1 MLRSIVIEQTNSK
14 LVVTDNFK
22 MPKTSIKIE
31 IEELKEV
38 GPENISAEELKDLIV
53 SSSNAVKIID
63 LRTVEEYKQG
73 HITKSVNIP
82 FTDLQPQQL
91 IAEVHSAGQKSTL
104 FSLVFVS
111 LQSPDIDDY
120 AARQCIALYQQTYNA
135 LPPTNSMRILFGGF
149 SNWTALFG
157 TDSTLT
163 A

>member
-1 MLRSIVIEQTNSK
+1 MVVSKIE
-14 LVVTDNFK
+14 
-22 MPKTSIKIE
+22 MPKTSIQIQ
-31 IEELKEV
+31 IDELKEV

-63 LRTVEEYKQG
+63 LRTIEEYKQG
-73 HITKSVNIP
+73 HIAKSVNVP
-82 FTDLQPQQL
+82 FTDLQTQEL
-91 IAEVHSAGQKSTL
+91 IAEVHSAAQKSTV

-135 LPPTNSMRILFGGF
+135 LPPPSSMKILFGGF
-149 SNWTALFG
+149 SNWMSLFG